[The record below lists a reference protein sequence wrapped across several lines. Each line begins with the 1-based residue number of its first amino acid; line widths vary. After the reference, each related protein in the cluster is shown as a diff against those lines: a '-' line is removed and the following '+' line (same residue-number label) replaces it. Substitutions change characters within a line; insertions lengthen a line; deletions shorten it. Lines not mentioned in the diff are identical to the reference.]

1 MVVNVYCDESCHL
14 ENDKIKVM
22 AIGGIYLPENS
33 IRQINK
39 DINGIKDKHRVSR
52 FREIKWTK
60 VSTSLIDYYIDIV
73 NYFFENEL
81 LSFRAVIVLDKTKLD
96 HAEYNQTFDEFY
108 YKMYYLTLI
117 KILGV
122 DSNIKIYIDIK
133 DTNGQKKVEKLQK
146 ILNNKARDKNKITRI
161 QQIRSHESTIL
172 QLADLLIGALT
183 YINRGLS
190 SSDAK
195 NRICHLI
202 QEKTKQNLTKSSN
215 FSERKFNIFC
225 FEGETR

>member
-81 LSFRAVIVLDKTKLD
+81 LSFKAVIVLDKTKLD

-108 YKMYYLTLI
+108 YKMYYLTL
-117 KILGV
+117 
-122 DSNIKIYIDIK
+122 NYIFNSSSQFNVYLDIK
-133 DTNGQKKVEKLQK
+133 D
-146 ILNNKARDKNKITRI
+146 A
-161 QQIRSHESTIL
+161 
-172 QLADLLIGALT
+172 A
-183 YINRGLS
+183 
-190 SSDAK
+190 
-195 NRICHLI
+195 
-202 QEKTKQNLTKSSN
+202 
-215 FSERKFNIFC
+215 
-225 FEGETR
+225 